1 MTAPNPS
8 TLWGQVIV
16 DEVVKGG
23 CTTAV
28 ISPGSRSTPLVV
40 AAAKDPD
47 METVVHPDE
56 RSAAFFALGRGKRL
70 GEPTVLVS
78 TSGTAAANY
87 HPAVIEAS
95 HGRTPLLVLTADR
108 PPELRD
114 SGANQ
119 TIDQVDLYGDA
130 PRFARDLPEPSPA
143 PRKLRS
149 LRTVVARAVAKTTQT
164 PPGPVHL
171 NIPLE
176 KPLAP
181 EESEAIPETLAHD
194 HPLAVNGRDGPFV
207 SVSKGSGTLGSTGE
221 EFDDLVRQIERA
233 ERGLIVAGPTDRPSP
248 PQAIVAIARATGF
261 PVLADPLSGLR
272 FGDHVGDIPVVG
284 SYDGFLGSER
294 VAGWPS
300 PDLVLRFGASPTSKA
315 LRHYLRD
322 HAANQVLVDP
332 AGEWREATFTAER
345 LLAVDP
351 GGLAAAI
358 TERTDREGREGWHRL
373 WNEASGIQWAILEED
388 PDPPREGDVLRT
400 VAALAPD
407 PSTLFVSNSMP
418 VRDLDR
424 FVEPRA
430 AALTVLGNRGASGI
444 DGIISTAFGAGSV
457 TQDPLVLVLGD
468 LAFLHDRNG
477 LLALDQLGDD
487 VTVVVIN
494 NDGGGIFHKLPI
506 EDYDPPF
513 TAYFKTPHGRTL
525 EDMDLPD
532 RFEHEAIEQDGQF
545 APALERALGT
555 DVPSILEVR
564 VDAERSHRRR
574 EALEAA
580 VAERLPG

>member
-40 AAAKDPD
+40 AAANHPD
-47 METVVHPDE
+47 VETIVHPDE

-70 GEPTVLVS
+70 GEPTALIS

-143 PRKLRS
+143 PRTLRS
-149 LRTVVARAVAKTTQT
+149 LRTVVARAVATTTHT

-171 NIPLE
+171 NIPLQ

-181 EESEAIPETLAHD
+181 VESEPVPETLGDD
-194 HPLAVNGRDGPFV
+194 HPLAVDGRDGPFV
-207 SVSKGSGTLGSTGE
+207 AISEGRRTLDSRGE
-221 EFDDLVRQIERA
+221 EFGDLHRQIERA
-233 ERGLIVAGPTDRPSP
+233 ERGLIVAGPTDRTTYP
-248 PQAIVAIARATGF
+248 PAIVEIARETGF

-272 FGDHVGDIPVVG
+272 YGHHVGEIQVVG
-284 SYDGFLGSER
+284 SYDGFLGSEQ
-294 VAGWPS
+294 VADWPS

-322 HAANQVLVDP
+322 YAGNQILIDP
-332 AGEWREATFTAER
+332 AGGWREATFTAER

-351 GGLAAAI
+351 GGLATSI
-358 TERTDREGREGWHRL
+358 SGRVDRESLADWQRL
-373 WNEASGIQWAILEED
+373 WEEAAEVQWAVLEED
-388 PDPPREGDVLRT
+388 PEPPREGDILRT

-424 FVEPRA
+424 FAEPRTA
-430 AALTVLGNRGASGI
+430 DLTVLGNRGASGI
-444 DGIISTAFGAGSV
+444 DGITSTALGAGSI
-457 TQDPLVLVLGD
+457 TEEPLVLVLGD

-477 LLALDQLGDD
+477 LLALDQVGGD

-494 NDGGGIFHKLPI
+494 NDGGGIFHTLPI

-513 TAYFKTPHGRTL
+513 TEYFKTPHGLTP
-525 EDMDLPD
+525 EDMTLPD
-532 RFEHEAIEQDGQF
+532 AFDYEVIEPGAPF
-545 APALERALGT
+545 APALERALET
-555 DVPSILEVR
+555 DGPTLLEVR
-564 VDAERSHRRR
+564 VDADRSHRRR